1 MARYPIPRP
10 NELMLVDR
18 KEELEE
24 LKKSQPYIYRWRAL
38 FGLVILFFCAIC
50 GFFLFRDAQNIL
62 FWFEELG
69 PMGAVYFTLGL
80 SLAVIIMIPTPLIK
94 VSAGAIF
101 PFWIAAAA
109 NFIASL
115 LGGLIAFLLGR
126 WLFRESIQRSLM
138 NDSRLQNIEQAL
150 TNDAM
155 KISILVRLSPLI
167 PDEWLNYLM
176 SATPVSLRVYMIS
189 NCSGIVYS
197 LAYAYYGHALGRFAL
212 SSSGIDEMS
221 STPMGNAMLLLGIFA
236 SILATVMVTRAS
248 MKALKDAIPD
258 ENPV

>member
-1 MARYPIPRP
+1 MAKYPIPRP
-10 NELMLVDR
+10 NELMLVDQ
-18 KEELEE
+18 KSELEQ
-24 LKKSQPYIYRWRAL
+24 LKKNQPKLYRWRAL
-38 FGLVILFFCAIC
+38 FGLVMLAFCAIC
-50 GFFLFRDAQNIL
+50 GFLLFRDAQNIL
-62 FWFEELG
+62 FWFEDLG
-69 PMGAVYFTLGL
+69 PMGPIVFTLGL
-80 SLAVIIMIPTPLIK
+80 SLAVVIMLPTPLIK

-126 WLFRESIQRSLM
+126 WLFRESIQNSIA
-138 NDSRLQNIEQAL
+138 NDTRLKNIEHAL
-150 TNDAM
+150 TVDAM
-155 KISILVRLSPLI
+155 KISVLVRLSPLI

-212 SSSGIDEMS
+212 NSSGIEGMS
-221 STPMGNAMLLLGIFA
+221 STPMGNAMLILGIIA

-248 MKALKDAIPD
+248 MKALKDAIP
-258 ENPV
+258 EEE

>member
-1 MARYPIPRP
+1 MAKYPIPRP

-115 LGGLIAFLLGR
+115 LGGLIAFILGR

-155 KISILVRLSPLI
+155 KISVLVRLSPLI

-212 SSSGIDEMS
+212 NSSGIDEMS
-221 STPMGNAMLLLGIFA
+221 STPMGNAMLLLGIIA

-248 MKALKDAIPD
+248 MKALKEAIPD
-258 ENPV
+258 EEPA

>member
-1 MARYPIPRP
+1 
-10 NELMLVDR
+10 MLVDR
-18 KEELEE
+18 KEELDE
-24 LKKSQPYIYRWRAL
+24 LKKSQPHIYRWRAL
-38 FGLVILFFCAIC
+38 FGLLMLVFCAIC
-50 GFFLFRDAQNIL
+50 GFYLFRDAQNIL
-62 FWFEELG
+62 LWFEELG
-69 PMGAVYFTLGL
+69 PMGPVFFTLGL
-80 SLAVIIMIPTPLIK
+80 SLAVVIMIPTPLIK

-115 LGGLIAFLLGR
+115 LGGLIAFILGR

-138 NDSRLQNIEQAL
+138 NDSRLQNIETAL

-155 KISILVRLSPLI
+155 KISVLVRLSPLI

-176 SATPVSLRVYMIS
+176 SATPVSLRVYMVS

-212 SSSGIDEMS
+212 NSSGIEDMN
-221 STPMGNAMLLLGIFA
+221 STPMGNAMLVLGIIA

-248 MKALKDAIPD
+248 MKALQEAIP
-258 ENPV
+258 EEE

>member
-1 MARYPIPRP
+1 MAKYPLPRP
-10 NELMLVDR
+10 NELMLIDR

-24 LKKSQPYIYRWRAL
+24 LKKSQPYIYRWRTL
-38 FGLVILFFCAIC
+38 FGVVILFLCAIC

-62 FWFEELG
+62 LWFEGLG
-69 PMGAVYFTLGL
+69 PMAPIYFTLGL

-115 LGGLIAFLLGR
+115 VGGLIAFLLGR

-212 SSSGIDEMS
+212 NSSGIDEMS
-221 STPMGNAMLLLGIFA
+221 STPLGNAMLILGIIA

-248 MKALKDAIPD
+248 MKALKEAIP
-258 ENPV
+258 EEESA

>member
-1 MARYPIPRP
+1 MAKYPIPRP

-24 LKKSQPYIYRWRAL
+24 LKKNQPYIYRWRAL

-221 STPMGNAMLLLGIFA
+221 STPMGNAMLLLGIIA

-258 ENPV
+258 EKPV

>member
-1 MARYPIPRP
+1 MAKYPLPRP
-10 NELMLVDR
+10 NELMLIDR

-24 LKKSQPYIYRWRAL
+24 LKKSQPHLYRWRTL
-38 FGLVILFFCAIC
+38 FGVVILFFCAIC

-62 FWFEELG
+62 LWFEGLG
-69 PMGAVYFTLGL
+69 PMAPIYFTLGL

-115 LGGLIAFLLGR
+115 VGGLIAFLLGR

-212 SSSGIDEMS
+212 NSSGIDEMS
-221 STPMGNAMLLLGIFA
+221 STPLGNAMLILGIIA

-248 MKALKDAIPD
+248 MKALKEAIP
-258 ENPV
+258 EEESA

>member
-1 MARYPIPRP
+1 MSRYPIPRP

-18 KEELEE
+18 KEELDE
-24 LKKSQPYIYRWRAL
+24 LKKSQPHIYRWRAL
-38 FGLVILFFCAIC
+38 FGLLMLVFCAIC
-50 GFFLFRDAQNIL
+50 GFYLFRDAQNIL
-62 FWFEELG
+62 LWFEELG
-69 PMGAVYFTLGL
+69 PMGPVFFTLGL
-80 SLAVIIMIPTPLIK
+80 SLAVVIMIPTPLIK

-115 LGGLIAFLLGR
+115 LGGLIAFILGR

-138 NDSRLQNIEQAL
+138 NDSRLQNIETAL

-155 KISILVRLSPLI
+155 KISVLVRLSPLI

-176 SATPVSLRVYMIS
+176 SATPVSLRVYMVS

-212 SSSGIDEMS
+212 NSSGIEDMN
-221 STPMGNAMLLLGIFA
+221 STPMGNAMLVLGIIA

-248 MKALKDAIPD
+248 MKALQEAIP
-258 ENPV
+258 EEE

>member
-1 MARYPIPRP
+1 MAKYPIPRP

-18 KEELEE
+18 KEELDE
-24 LKKSQPYIYRWRAL
+24 LKKSQPLIYRWRAV
-38 FGLVILFFCAIC
+38 FGLVVLIFCGVC

-62 FWFEELG
+62 LWFENLG
-69 PMGAVYFTLGL
+69 PMGPIYFTLGL
-80 SLAVIIMIPTPLIK
+80 SFAVIIMIPTPLIK

-109 NFIASL
+109 NFVASL
-115 LGGLIAFLLGR
+115 LGGLIAFLMGR

-155 KISILVRLSPLI
+155 KISILVRLSPVI

-176 SATPVSLRVYMIS
+176 SATPVSLRVYMVS

-212 SSSGIDEMS
+212 NSSGIDEMS
-221 STPMGNAMLLLGIFA
+221 STPIGNAMLVLGIMA

-248 MKALKDAIPD
+248 MKALQDAIPT
-258 ENPV
+258 EE

>member
-1 MARYPIPRP
+1 MAKYPLPRP
-10 NELMLVDR
+10 NELMLIDR

-24 LKKSQPYIYRWRAL
+24 LKNSQPYIYRWRTL
-38 FGLVILFFCAIC
+38 FGVVILFFCAIC

-62 FWFEELG
+62 LWFEGLG
-69 PMGAVYFTLGL
+69 PMAPIYFTLGL

-101 PFWIAAAA
+101 PYWIAAAA
-109 NFIASL
+109 NFIATL
-115 LGGLIAFLLGR
+115 VGGLIAFLLGR

-212 SSSGIDEMS
+212 NSSGIDEMS
-221 STPMGNAMLLLGIFA
+221 STPLGNAMLILGIIA

-248 MKALKDAIPD
+248 MKALKEAIP
-258 ENPV
+258 EEESA